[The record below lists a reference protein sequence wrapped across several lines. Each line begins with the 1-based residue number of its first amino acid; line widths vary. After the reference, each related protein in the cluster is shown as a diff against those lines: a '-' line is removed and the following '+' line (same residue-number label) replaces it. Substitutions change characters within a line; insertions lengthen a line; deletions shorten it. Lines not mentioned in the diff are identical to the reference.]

1 MMPVYAL
8 SSWIA
13 AKVSAPEAIDH
24 FAAAGFTQL
33 ELSDDA
39 SALVQAWEK
48 NPAGVARQL
57 AEAGLQAVSVH
68 CPGAGQKLDV
78 PDEEARYASLR
89 ALQHYLR
96 LMADSA
102 VPLMIVHPI
111 SGALTPDERGLRE
124 TKQRIRAS
132 LETLAEAAVS
142 CGLRLCLENL
152 GSNSALGA
160 SIASLLEM
168 IEGLGEHVG
177 ICHDIGHTVQAGLD
191 VVEEV
196 RLALRSGKL
205 FALHLHD
212 VNEARRDHFI
222 PGEGCL
228 NFQPYLAELQ
238 AYAFSGVRTLE
249 IAPATEPLPERLA
262 QIARVRRQWEALG

>member
-1 MMPVYAL
+1 MAAYTL

-13 AKVSAPEAIDH
+13 ASVSAQEAIAH
-24 FAAAGFTQL
+24 IAAAGFTQI

-48 NPAGVARQL
+48 NPADVAHQL
-57 AEAGLQAVSVH
+57 AEAGLRAVSVH
-68 CPGAGQKLDV
+68 CPSAGQKLDV
-78 PDEEARYASLR
+78 PDKGARLASLR

-102 VPLMIVHPI
+102 VPQMIVHPI
-111 SGALTPDERGLRE
+111 SGALALDEMGVRE
-124 TKQRIRAS
+124 TKQRLRAS
-132 LETLAEAAVS
+132 LEPLAEAAAS
-142 CGLRLCLENL
+142 YGLRLCFENL
-152 GSNSALGA
+152 GSNRILGA

-168 IEGLGEHVG
+168 IEGLGSNVG
-177 ICHDIGHTVQAGLD
+177 LCHDIGHTILAGLD
-191 VVEEV
+191 AVEEV
-196 RLALRSGKL
+196 RLALRSNKL

-212 VNEARRDHFI
+212 VNEAKNDHFI

-228 NFQPYLAELQ
+228 DFQPYLAELQ

-249 IAPATEPLPERLA
+249 IAPATKPLPERLA
-262 QIARVRRQWEALG
+262 EIARVRRQWETLG